1 MTSPIEKPVATAGK
15 AVKAV
20 TRVPA
25 MLLVCG
31 LLNYG
36 LIRLLAP
43 AVDPADLSNV
53 IGLGAILEVALL
65 EMIMRIMQRKKEGA
79 ASET

>member
-1 MTSPIEKPVATAGK
+1 MTTPEEKPVAAVGK

-31 LLNYG
+31 LVNYG
-36 LIRLLAP
+36 LVRLLAP
-43 AVDPADLSNV
+43 SVDPAELSNV
-53 IGLGAILEVALL
+53 IGLGAILEVAML
-65 EMIMRIMQRKKEGA
+65 EMIARVLKGKKQEA
-79 ASET
+79 EK